1 MQVQLLLI
9 GDLKSGKTELIKQ
22 AQNHNMSCI
31 VVDDVDTGIDTLCN
45 SRIDMVFLSV
55 EENAGNFFAQYTES
69 RLNTP
74 VVIAGP
80 VSKMKEAVKAI
91 RMGAIEYLSFPLE
104 AEAFNVLTGDLEV
117 AQDSGPIYGDSK
129 TGDLLQM
136 AKQFAASDAT
146 VLLRGESGTGKE
158 VMSKFIHQNSI
169 RKSGPFI
176 SVNCA
181 AIPENL
187 LESEL
192 FGHEKGAFSGALQKR
207 IGKFEQANGGTLLL
221 DEISEMDINLQ
232 AKLLR
237 AIQERVVDPVGSDK
251 PVEVDIRLIATTN
264 RDLEDYVAEGNFR
277 EDLYFRLNVI
287 ALDLLPLRE
296 RPGDILPL
304 SQFFADKY
312 GKQNGKE
319 IVKIS
324 AEAGEK
330 LVSCY
335 WKGNV
340 RELENTMH
348 RAVLMMGMSDE
359 IMPAHIVLSPMSLK
373 AMGETQPQAQKE
385 QVLSGAQVQAN
396 INRAAAG
403 AYAAAA
409 SGYDAAQGGA
419 GTMQKAQP
427 AMIGRTVQDVER
439 ELILSTLNYCKG
451 NRTHA
456 ANILGISIR
465 TLRNKL
471 NTYKEEGL
479 IGA

>member
-1 MQVQLLLI
+1 MQVQLLII
-9 GDLKSGKTELIKQ
+9 GDLKSGKTDLIKQ
-22 AQNHNMSCI
+22 AQSRNMNTVI
-31 VVDDVDTGIDTLCN
+31 VDDIDTGIDTICN

-55 EENAGNFFAQYTES
+55 EEDAGNFFAQYTES

-80 VSKMKEAVKAI
+80 TSKMKDAVKAI
-91 RMGAIEYLSFPLE
+91 RMGAIEYLSIPID
-104 AEAFNVLTGDLEV
+104 ADAFDTLTSTLEV
-117 AQDSGPIYGDSK
+117 AQSTGPVYGDDK
-129 TGDLLQM
+129 TADLLQM

-158 VMSKFIHQNSI
+158 VMSKFIHQNST
-169 RKSGPFI
+169 RKDGPFI

-207 IGKFEQANGGTLLL
+207 LGKFEQANGGTLLL
-221 DEISEMDINLQ
+221 DEISEMDLNLQ
-232 AKLLR
+232 SKLLR
-237 AIQERVVDPVGSDK
+237 AIQERIIDPVGADK

-264 RDLEDYVAEGNFR
+264 RDLEEYVAEGNFR

-296 RPGDILPL
+296 RIGDIIPL
-304 SQFFADKY
+304 AQFFADKY
-312 GKQNGKE
+312 AKQNGKAE
-319 IVKIS
+319 VNIS
-324 AEAGEK
+324 TDAAQK
-330 LVSCY
+330 LIDCY

-340 RELENTMH
+340 RELENTLH
-348 RAVLMMGMSDE
+348 RAVLMMGTGTDILPE
-359 IMPAHIVLSPMSLK
+359 HIIISPMSLK
-373 AMGETQPQAQKE
+373 AMGEQKPKNTDE
-385 QVLSGAQVQAN
+385 VLSGAQVQAN

-409 SGYDAAQGGA
+409 SGYETAGNMQAAS
-419 GTMQKAQP
+419 P

-439 ELILSTLNYCKG
+439 ELILSTLDYCKG

-479 IGA
+479 ISAS

>member
-22 AQNHNMSCI
+22 AQSKHMECLLA
-31 VVDDVDTGIDTLCN
+31 DDVDSGIDSLCN
-45 SRIDMVFLSV
+45 NRIDMVFLAV
-55 EENAGNFFAQYTES
+55 EEDAGAFFSQYAES

-74 VVIAGP
+74 VVIVGP
-80 VSKMKEAVKAI
+80 VSKMKDAVKAI

-104 AEAFNVLTGDLEV
+104 AESFHQLTNSLEV
-117 AQDSGPIYGDSK
+117 NKDSGPIFGDSK
-129 TGDLLQM
+129 TADLLHM

-158 VMSKFIHQNSI
+158 VMSKFIHQNSL
-169 RKSGPFI
+169 RHSGPFI

-192 FGHEKGAFSGALQKR
+192 FGHEKGAFSGALQRR

-232 AKLLR
+232 SKLLR
-237 AIQERVVDPVGSDK
+237 AIQERIIDPVGASK

-264 RDLEDYVAEGNFR
+264 RDLEEYVAEGNFR

-296 RPGDILPL
+296 RVGDILPL
-304 SQFFADKY
+304 AQFFAQKY
-312 GKQNGKE
+312 ADQNGKGQ
-319 IVKIS
+319 IS
-324 AEAGEK
+324 ISDAAAEK
-330 LVSCY
+330 LISCY

-348 RAVLMMGMSDE
+348 RAVLMSGTSTE
-359 IMPAHIVLSPMSLK
+359 LQPEHIIISPMSLK
-373 AMGETQPQAQKE
+373 AMGEQKQESVE

-403 AYAAAA
+403 AYAATA
-409 SGYDAAQGGA
+409 SGYDGGMTK
-419 GTMQKAQP
+419 TMSQTSP

-471 NTYKEEGL
+471 NSYREEG
-479 IGA
+479 IIASA